1 MMDIFSI
8 EEGKDLNIQDT
19 IVPKA
24 ANLLSVQLGALEYA
38 PEFGIDLDYFLNNP
52 VAFQNDSFMA
62 YLVQRMSENMID
74 VTSALSIIEKFMTR
88 FDFSVN
94 AVEENSEGFIV

>member
-1 MMDIFSI
+1 MTDIFSI

-94 AVEENSEGFIV
+94 AVDENSEGFIV